1 MRANAAMIEA
11 IRRDPHF
18 QTLVRRRMRFALALT
33 AATLI
38 IYFGYIAVVAFAPQ
52 WLGVSIGGG
61 MTLGIP
67 LGLLV
72 IVAAFVLTA
81 LYVHRANTE
90 YDALTRRILEDIK

>member
-1 MRANAAMIEA
+1 VRANAAMIEA

-18 QTLVRRRMRFALALT
+18 QTLVRRRMRFALVLT

-52 WLGVSIGGG
+52 WLGVSVGGG

-67 LGLLV
+67 IGLLV

-90 YDALTRRILEDIK
+90 YDALTRQILEDIK

>member
-18 QTLVRRRMRFALALT
+18 QTLVRRRMRFALVLT

-52 WLGVSIGGG
+52 WLGVSVGGG

-90 YDALTRRILEDIK
+90 YDALTRQILEDIK

>member
-1 MRANAAMIEA
+1 MRANTATTEA
-11 IRRDPHF
+11 IKRDPHF
-18 QTLVRRRMRFALALT
+18 QALVRKRTRFALVLT

-38 IYFGYIAVVAFAPQ
+38 IYFGYIAIVAFAPQ
-52 WLGVSIGGG
+52 WLGMSIGDG

-72 IVAAFVLTA
+72 IVAAFALTA

-90 YDALTRRILEDIK
+90 YDALTRQILEDIK

>member
-52 WLGVSIGGG
+52 WLGVSVGGG

-67 LGLLV
+67 IGLLV

>member
-18 QTLVRRRMRFALALT
+18 QTLVRRRMRFALVLT

-52 WLGVSIGGG
+52 WLGVSVGGG

-67 LGLLV
+67 IGLLV

-90 YDALTRRILEDIK
+90 YDALTRQILEDIK

>member
-1 MRANAAMIEA
+1 MIEA
-11 IRRDPHF
+11 IRQDPHF
-18 QTLVRRRMRFALALT
+18 QTLVRKRTRLASALT

-38 IYFGYIAVVAFAPQ
+38 IYFGYIAIVAFAPQ
-52 WLGVSIGGG
+52 WLGVSIGGA

-72 IVAAFVLTA
+72 IVAAFALTA

-90 YDALTRRILEDIK
+90 YDALTRRIVEDIK

>member
-1 MRANAAMIEA
+1 MIEA

-18 QTLVRRRMRFALALT
+18 QTLVRKRTRLALALT

-38 IYFGYIAVVAFAPQ
+38 IYFGYIAIVAFAPQ
-52 WLGVSIGGG
+52 WLGVSIGGA

-72 IVAAFVLTA
+72 IVAAFALTA

-90 YDALTRRILEDIK
+90 YDALTRHIVEDIK

>member
-1 MRANAAMIEA
+1 VRANATMIEA
-11 IRRDPHF
+11 IKRDPHF
-18 QTLVRRRMRFALALT
+18 HTLVRRRTRFALALSAT
-33 AATLI
+33 TLI

-52 WLGVSIGGG
+52 WLGMPIGDG

-72 IVAAFVLTA
+72 IVAAFALTA

-90 YDALTRRILEDIK
+90 YDALTRQILEDIK

>member
-1 MRANAAMIEA
+1 MRAKTELIEA
-11 IRRDPHF
+11 IRRDPNF
-18 QTLVRRRMRFALALT
+18 QTLVTRRTRLASALT
-33 AATLI
+33 AAVLI

-52 WLGVSIGGG
+52 WLGVSVGGG

-90 YDALTRRILEDIK
+90 YDALTRQILEDIK

>member
-1 MRANAAMIEA
+1 MIEA

-52 WLGVSIGGG
+52 WLGVSVGGG

-67 LGLLV
+67 IGLLV
-72 IVAAFVLTA
+72 IVAAFALTA

>member
-18 QTLVRRRMRFALALT
+18 QTLVARRARVAWTLT

-38 IYFGYIAVVAFAPQ
+38 IYFGYIAIVAFAPQ
-52 WLGVSIGGG
+52 WLGVSIGGV

-67 LGLLV
+67 VGLLV

-81 LYVHRANTE
+81 VYVHRANTE
-90 YDALTRRILEDIK
+90 YDALTRQIIEKVE

>member
-90 YDALTRRILEDIK
+90 YDALTRRIVEDIK

>member
-67 LGLLV
+67 IGLLV
-72 IVAAFVLTA
+72 IVAAFALTA

>member
-1 MRANAAMIEA
+1 MRTNAAIIEA
-11 IRRDPHF
+11 IRQDPHF
-18 QTLVRRRMRFALALT
+18 QALVRRRTRFALALT

-38 IYFGYIAVVAFAPQ
+38 IYFGYIAIVAFAPQ
-52 WLGVSIGGG
+52 WLGVSIGEG

-72 IVAAFVLTA
+72 ILAAFALTA

-90 YDALTRRILEDIK
+90 YDALTRQILEDIK

>member
-1 MRANAAMIEA
+1 MIEA

-67 LGLLV
+67 IGLLV
-72 IVAAFVLTA
+72 IVAAFALTA

>member
-18 QTLVRRRMRFALALT
+18 QTLVRKRTRFALALT
-33 AATLI
+33 LTMLI
-38 IYFGYIAVVAFAPQ
+38 IYFGYVAIVAFAPQ

-72 IVAAFVLTA
+72 IVAAFALTA

-90 YDALTRRILEDIK
+90 YDALTRQIVEDIK

>member
-18 QTLVRRRMRFALALT
+18 QTLVRGRMRFALALT

-52 WLGVSIGGG
+52 WLGVSVGGG

-67 LGLLV
+67 IGLLV
-72 IVAAFVLTA
+72 IVAAFALTA

>member
-1 MRANAAMIEA
+1 MIEA

-18 QTLVRRRMRFALALT
+18 QTLVRRRMRFALVLT

-52 WLGVSIGGG
+52 WLGVSVGGG

-67 LGLLV
+67 IGLLV

-90 YDALTRRILEDIK
+90 YDALTRQILEDIK